1 MKKIFVLWT
10 IIAVILVGAL
20 TIIGINIKKQ
30 NAPYQELEET
40 IKFKAESLI
49 GANPSLIKELNYKIT
64 IEELNKNGYDVTPV
78 VNNDTCTGYVNI
90 KQQGNVLKYEPFITC
105 QNYETKGYT
114 K

>member
-1 MKKIFVLWT
+1 MKKILILWT
-10 IIAVILVGAL
+10 FLAILLVLAL
-20 TIIGINIKKQ
+20 TLVGINIKKQ

-64 IEELNKNGYDVTPV
+64 IEELNKNGYEVTNV
-78 VNNDTCTGYVNI
+78 VNNDSCSGYVSI
-90 KQQGNVLKYEPFITC
+90 IQQGNVLKYEPFIKC
-105 QNYETKGYT
+105 QNYETKGYS